1 VFFCPPQS
9 RRGDA
14 WDAGADVAA
23 DLRGAGG
30 ADDTGGVVYARSP
43 RRSKAKAETMTREEK
58 DNDDEE
64 DAGQFQTLDVIA
76 LE

>member
-1 VFFCPPQS
+1 MFFFPPQS

-43 RRSKAKAETMTREEK
+43 RRSKAKAETMTREK
-58 DNDDEE
+58 IMTTRRMRGN
-64 DAGQFQTLDVIA
+64 FRL
-76 LE
+76 